1 MFQNVL
7 TTPEALPARRPDRPG
22 GTKPQTP
29 LPASPPR
36 QGSRLP
42 QSVWRQRRLRHV
54 HRAGAESFSQ
64 GRPSIGYPTTTAPD
78 LIGVKP
84 TGPVVKC
91 PAKAAFGWLGLRT
104 NATAG
109 GAVVTGVWSMTRP
122 PSSGKSA
129 QGKCRCRWRAGS
141 GSSPPGP
148 ARAQGRSASTDRP
161 FGRAPCRGRP
171 ARGSQPKAQHRAS
184 GRPALA
190 AGHSRSGPQS
200 GLATPRS
207 GLWQFG
213 QGGRRWP

>member
-91 PAKAAFGWLGLRT
+91 PAKAAFGWPVLRT

-109 GAVVTGVWSMTRP
+109 GAVVTGARLMTRP
-122 PSSGKSA
+122 PQRQKRPRHGA
-129 QGKCRCRWRAGS
+129 DVVGGQDQDLLRQG
-141 GSSPPGP
+141 
-148 ARAQGRSASTDRP
+148 Q
-161 FGRAPCRGRP
+161 RGR
-171 ARGSQPKAQHRAS
+171 KAGQHQQI
-184 GRPALA
+184 
-190 AGHSRSGPQS
+190 GHS
-200 GLATPRS
+200 
-207 GLWQFG
+207 
-213 QGGRRWP
+213 GGRRAGAARRGVRSQRHSTALVAGPL